1 MKIIKFEN
9 AFGISKL
16 SFNKQVCF
24 DDENIANYL
33 IYAPNGTFKSSFAKT
48 FSNWSNEQKVLD
60 RINELEFI
68 GEIEIG
74 GNRVIYPNKIGN
86 TIVYSNDVNE
96 ISDYL
101 NYIKQLIMSGLDRN
115 LIQGQ
120 EEKIEKY
127 EKEMLDIFNKTDIK
141 FEDYSNIIFSDS
153 NFSTLEILIK
163 FYTGI
168 NSSKKVDG
176 LEKIIDIKK
185 IKQKAYSVLDEKKVK
200 EQLRAYQDIIKSRLN
215 SDFYDELFSETKGQD
230 LLKTLKDSAFLSEDS
245 KRGILI
251 DGIEYYNLSD
261 LEKLFKKKLDEIL
274 SDPTVIEKSETLQK
288 NLGKAALAKDFSDKV
303 IQFPE
308 ISLNI
313 PIGRENIIYSLLKNS
328 IDSDY
333 SETINELNKIKL
345 ELQKIYENAS
355 KNQNL
360 FNAIVEEY
368 NEIFQPIFTIK
379 VENTVECLSGNSVP
393 IVVFHHHRDSI
404 GRRNLNKEKIN
415 EYLSSGEKS
424 TLKILDF
431 MFMYN
436 NIKLN
441 AGSDEK
447 VLIILDDIV
456 ETFDYRNRAG
466 FLQYIHTL
474 IADKNNELIILTH
487 NYEFYER
494 VYKAMDMNRL
504 ISLVAYTKKNGNVFI
519 EKNSKIHFNIQNQ
532 FKCVSNTKELVSRIP
547 FFREL
552 SNYLGKDENSNLLNS
567 CLHYKNKTKDIS
579 IFDIRNYLVEN
590 EIISSREI
598 TDNTNYL
605 IELVK
610 LASKKTSGNYF
621 NIYPKIILSIA
632 SRILIEKIAINNDLS
647 KLEGI
652 DKNQTRQ
659 ILCLYSKR
667 WIMKLQN
674 F

>member
-1 MKIIKFEN
+1 
-9 AFGISKL
+9 
-16 SFNKQVCF
+16 
-24 DDENIANYL
+24 
-33 IYAPNGTFKSSFAKT
+33 
-48 FSNWSNEQKVLD
+48 
-60 RINELEFI
+60 
-68 GEIEIG
+68 
-74 GNRVIYPNKIGN
+74 
-86 TIVYSNDVNE
+86 
-96 ISDYL
+96 
-101 NYIKQLIMSGLDRN
+101 
-115 LIQGQ
+115 
-120 EEKIEKY
+120 
-127 EKEMLDIFNKTDIK
+127 
-141 FEDYSNIIFSDS
+141 
-153 NFSTLEILIK
+153 
-163 FYTGI
+163 
-168 NSSKKVDG
+168 
-176 LEKIIDIKK
+176 
-185 IKQKAYSVLDEKKVK
+185 
-200 EQLRAYQDIIKSRLN
+200 
-215 SDFYDELFSETKGQD
+215 
-230 LLKTLKDSAFLSEDS
+230 
-245 KRGILI
+245 
-251 DGIEYYNLSD
+251 
-261 LEKLFKKKLDEIL
+261 
-274 SDPTVIEKSETLQK
+274 
-288 NLGKAALAKDFSDKV
+288 
-303 IQFPE
+303 
-308 ISLNI
+308 
-313 PIGRENIIYSLLKNS
+313 
-328 IDSDY
+328 
-333 SETINELNKIKL
+333 
-345 ELQKIYENAS
+345 
-355 KNQNL
+355 
-360 FNAIVEEY
+360 
-368 NEIFQPIFTIK
+368 
-379 VENTVECLSGNSVP
+379 
-393 IVVFHHHRDSI
+393 
-404 GRRNLNKEKIN
+404 
-415 EYLSSGEKS
+415 
-424 TLKILDF
+424 
-431 MFMYN
+431 
-436 NIKLN
+436 
-441 AGSDEK
+441 
-447 VLIILDDIV
+447 
-456 ETFDYRNRAG
+456 
-466 FLQYIHTL
+466 L